1 MSYRIK
7 ITQLKPESRKYSES
21 IKFWYTQDWM
31 WVAAYFDPHKNSK
44 TNSNIF
50 LKAFSCSFLEWYDY
64 TSLGG
69 YVIPIQFMTSDWSY
83 FEFSHQFIL
92 MVIVWVNSAK
102 EMTLSRFCILID
114 FDFITDF
121 FLLNK
126 HFICWGLYDI
136 DRKNQNYGVIY

>member
-1 MSYRIK
+1 M
-7 ITQLKPESRKYSES
+7 
-21 IKFWYTQDWM
+21 
-31 WVAAYFDPHKNSK
+31 N
-44 TNSNIF
+44 F
-50 LKAFSCSFLEWYDY
+50 LDQTVDLEWYDY

-69 YVIPIQFMTSDWSY
+69 YVIPFQFMTSDWSY

-114 FDFITDF
+114 FDFTTDF

-126 HFICWGLYDI
+126 HFICWGIYDI
-136 DRKNQNYGVIY
+136 DRTNQNYGVIY